1 MNKTKLLYGV
11 VGLALGLSLGYWGT
25 NALNSSAAESART
38 AATTTPGEGA
48 LPPDHPPAGGAEGQ
62 STGAAMSGG
71 AQNDVTNAIQQAR
84 NEPNNFAAQLKAGE
98 LFAQINRYDQALEF
112 YQRAYQIKKDDLSVL
127 VALGNMTFDLKRYAE
142 AERWYQ
148 EALKLNPRD
157 VNVRTDLG
165 LSYFLREP
173 KELDKAIAEYRTSL
187 GYEPRHEQTLQ
198 NLISAL
204 VAKGDKAAARPYL
217 QQLEQ
222 VNPNNQALPQLRAQ
236 LN

>member
-1 MNKTKLLYGV
+1 MDKKKLIYGV
-11 VGLALGLSLGYWGT
+11 VGLALGLTLGYWGT
-25 NALNSSAAESART
+25 NSLNSNAAGNART
-38 AATTTPGEGA
+38 AATATAGEGA
-48 LPPDHPPAGGAEGQ
+48 LPPDHPPAGGAEAQ
-62 STGAAMSGG
+62 GASPAMGGG
-71 AQNDVTNAIQQAR
+71 AQNDVTSAIQQAR
-84 NEPNNFAAQLKAGE
+84 NEPNNLAAQLKAGE

-112 YQRAYQIKKDDLSVL
+112 YQRAYQIKKDDVSVL
-127 VALGNMTFDLKRYAE
+127 VALGNMTFDLKRYPE

-173 KELDKAIAEYRTSL
+173 KEIDKAIAEYRTSL

-204 VAKGDKAAARPYL
+204 VAKGDKAAARPFL

-222 VNPNNQALPQLRAQ
+222 VNPNNQALPQLRTQ